1 MELRIGTGLR
11 PWLKAAATAGLLVLL
26 GAANLVTA
34 ADKLRLQTVLT
45 LNAASAFGGY
55 RITGTTAGGGSGESV
70 AGIGDFNGDGFADV
84 AISVS
89 NARRP
94 AGTVVYVIF
103 GSAAGNDVKLDPVA
117 IDGRNG
123 FRIEG
128 FGRGNANGPTVA
140 AAGDINGDGAGDLI
154 IGTGWASPDG
164 RKAAGSSYVIFG
176 GARDY
181 APVIDLGSLSGQTG
195 FRLDGAAAGERSGS
209 AVASAGDTN
218 GDGIGDFI
226 IGAPG
231 TRRNAGA
238 GYVVFGR
245 STGFPAR
252 LNLSDLTIASGYRI
266 DGVLQGSGSG
276 SSVGNAGDFNADG
289 LADVIVGTS
298 ASGSAYMV
306 FGRRRT
312 ADSTINLASLN
323 GANGFRLDGAAPRGG
338 LRVASAG
345 DFNGDGFD
353 DVVIGAPSPDS
364 AAKQRPA
371 LVYVVFG
378 KSAGFSPAI
387 KLQSLNG
394 AAGYRLN
401 AGTSGVSVATAG
413 DFNGDGAAD
422 LITGTA
428 GASPGGRSGAGSS
441 TVIFGGRG
449 NTAAVNELAEIA
461 SGLGLRFDGGAS
473 GDRSGGSVA
482 AAGDVNGDGLGDVI
496 IGAAGAG
503 PDAGIS
509 YVVYG
514 RGNWSISSEDL
525 SIRENQGAIDLTI
538 SRTALAK
545 ATTVF
550 VSTTEAEGFG
560 NAHDY
565 SGVNARAL
573 TFAAGEIS
581 KTLSIRVNDDALPE
595 GNEKFGVVVR
605 KSSGRA
611 TGADLAKAT
620 FTILNDDTAAMNNTA
635 AATRASVVLTLT
647 SALDGQ
653 LKQSAP
659 NTAGGALASVMVDG
673 SDGIGAV
680 QGLLY
685 FDIFGSGANQVP
697 SGSTINSATLTLQ
710 TNNGGNGGRF
720 HRMLKSWGEN
730 ASWNSLT
737 NGIQTDDVEA
747 SSTPDFS
754 NSTVP
759 IGARTINVTNS
770 IAAWSAGAA
779 NFGWALIPL
788 GNDGWAFNSREA
800 ATAPPSLSIT
810 YTTSGGPLPPT
821 ASLTATPATVAA
833 GGSSTLAWS
842 STNATS
848 CTGTNFATGGAVSGS
863 VAASPAATTAYSV
876 SCTGDG
882 GTVSAAATITV
893 QTGGPLPI
901 NVRLAASSDDAEEAA
916 TGSVDLLSS
925 DLELV
930 QDATTQTVGLRFTNI
945 SLPPGATVTNA
956 YIQFQVDEASS
967 AAANLTIQGV
977 AALSPT
983 TFTTATSSVSLRP
996 RTIASVAWVPAGWPV
1011 IDAAGVDQ
1019 RTPNL
1024 AAVIH
1029 EIISQPGWA
1038 SGNAVTFIVRGTG
1051 KRVARAFNISSG
1063 AKAPLLHVE
1072 YTTTP
1077 DTAPPTVPANV
1088 AGTAPSSTQVNL
1100 TWTASTDNT
1109 AVAGYKVFRNG
1120 GTTPIAT
1127 IGGTNYSDTG
1137 LTASTTYSYSV
1148 AAFDATGNT
1157 SAQSSP
1163 AVEVTTQAA
1172 DTASPS
1178 VPTGVAGIAVSA
1190 TQINLNWSAST
1201 DNTAVTGYRIYRDGG
1216 ATPIA
1221 TVSGTSYSDTGRS
1234 ASTTYSYT
1242 VAAFDAAGNASAQ
1255 SSPPVPITTQ
1265 TSDTVPPSVPA
1276 GLSGTA
1282 VSSAQIDLIWTASSD
1297 NTAVTGYK
1305 VYRNGAT
1312 TPIATVTGN
1321 SYSDTGLTADTVYS
1335 YTVSAVDAA
1344 GNESGQSGSISITT
1358 PPATTDNI
1366 PPSDPTGLSAA
1377 AVSSTQVNLK
1387 WNAST
1392 DNIGVTGYKVLRDGN
1407 QIAAPTGTDYFD
1419 ANLAAGASH
1428 TYTVT
1433 AVDGAENM
1441 SGGSNSVGV
1450 TTPAA
1455 TASIVFA
1462 GAGDIASITGTAEQ
1476 TAKVLDQIVS
1486 ASPSAVIYTL
1496 GDNAYPDGSAA
1507 EFASYY
1513 TPTWGR
1519 HKLRTRPAPGNH
1531 EYNQPGAQPYY
1542 DYFGATAGEPGK
1554 GYYSYELGAWHIV
1567 SLNSEINM
1575 AVGSPQE
1582 VWLRADL
1589 VAHPSTCIL
1598 AYWHKPL
1605 FTSGTGNA
1613 PTTAVRPIWQALY
1626 DYGADVILNG
1636 HQHNYER
1643 FAPQTPTGVADQA
1656 RGIRQF
1662 VVGTAGGPSALSNF
1676 GTPVTNSEARNDLD
1690 FGVMKLT
1697 LNTAGYGWEFVHVAG
1712 GTFTDSGTSNCSS
1725 NTPDNT
1731 APTVPT
1737 GVTGSAASSSQI
1749 NLSWTASTDD
1759 VAVAGYR
1766 VYRDGGTTP
1775 IATVATT
1782 TYSDTGRTANTLY
1795 NYAVSAFDAA
1805 GNESNKSSPSVTVTT
1820 LPVSAATSWEGRI
1833 SASGND
1839 AEQVVGGTTTN
1850 LTSSDLELVTDAVV
1864 QVVGMRFTTVSIP
1877 KNAAI
1882 TNAYVQFATDEVST
1896 AATSLTITGEAV
1908 DNSVIFTAAT
1918 NDISA
1923 RTTTTAT
1930 TAWSPAAWN
1939 IIDEAGANQR
1949 TPNLS
1954 GIVQQIVNRAGW
1966 NSGNALTIIVNGTG
1980 MRVARA
1986 FDVLSGTQAPLL
1998 HVEYS
2003 PAPDNIAPSVPAGL
2017 AGTAVSATQINL
2029 TWSASSDNIA
2039 VTGHRV
2045 YRDGGSTPI
2054 ATVTGTSYSNTG
2066 LAANTTYSY
2075 TVAAFDASGNASA
2088 QSSPPVPIT
2097 TQTSDTVPPSV
2108 PAGLSGTAV
2117 SSAQINLIWT
2127 ASSDNTAVTGYK
2139 VFRNGGATP
2148 IATVSSASYS
2158 DNGLSASTTYS
2169 YTVSAFDAAGNN
2181 SAQSSPALEVT
2192 TPGSNGTLRV
2202 PEDYATIQ
2210 AAINAAQ
2217 NGNTVL
2223 VAPGTYAG
2231 GITITG
2237 KTITLA
2243 SYFHTTGDPSYINTT
2258 TISGGTIGVNIA
2270 ATSPNVI
2277 VKGLRFT
2284 GGSDSLV
2291 LRAPGGQAISNFFD
2305 HSGTDALSFELVG
2318 GVARDNSCIGAGDD
2332 CIDADVP
2339 TTDLLIENNT
2349 LETPRDDGIE
2359 LRMEPLNAPPLPPL
2373 PTLVTVTIRGN
2384 KITGVDDDGIQLI
2397 DSPGIQNRR
2406 FVIERNLIRNSGKVG
2421 LGLMDNGVTVED
2433 YRAASMPERIHVF
2446 NNTFDGNKYAIT
2458 GGDNLIAVN
2467 NIISNSTTLGLK
2479 NIDAASIVAHTLFWN
2494 NAQDQVG
2501 SNMDL
2506 ATTNSGNPFYTPS
2519 FGLGVGSPA
2528 IDAGTA
2534 TFTHNGETV
2543 LTIPLSGYT
2552 GSAPD
2557 LGRFETG
2564 LLVLPARSCRIS
2576 IFTSPS
2582 RRHAMPNPLDGPHF
2596 RPCGDRRV
2604 GASKFGERDAENY
2617 RVTAACRSG
2626 CCVYAAHAWQCCLGT
2641 PRQPN
2646 VWPAYFHQ
2654 GAVPAAGG
2662 LMSRAS
2668 TAIPVRHAPTWI
2680 VPGVTSIG
2688 WSPTVLSPRYQKA
2701 NTRSPSPPR
2710 SASQL
2715 PTHSIS
2721 GNTASTS
2728 LEPIQL
2734 ASCHSGV

>member
-779 NFGWALIPL
+779 NFGWAIIPL

-863 VAASPAATTAYSV
+863 AAVSPAATTAYSV

-983 TFTTATSSVSLRP
+983 TFTTAASNVSSRP

-1242 VAAFDAAGNASAQ
+1242 VAAFDAA
-1255 SSPPVPITTQ
+1255 
-1265 TSDTVPPSVPA
+1265 
-1276 GLSGTA
+1276 
-1282 VSSAQIDLIWTASSD
+1282 
-1297 NTAVTGYK
+1297 
-1305 VYRNGAT
+1305 
-1312 TPIATVTGN
+1312 
-1321 SYSDTGLTADTVYS
+1321 
-1335 YTVSAVDAA
+1335 
-1344 GNESGQSGSISITT
+1344 
-1358 PPATTDNI
+1358 
-1366 PPSDPTGLSAA
+1366 
-1377 AVSSTQVNLK
+1377 
-1387 WNAST
+1387 
-1392 DNIGVTGYKVLRDGN
+1392 
-1407 QIAAPTGTDYFD
+1407 
-1419 ANLAAGASH
+1419 
-1428 TYTVT
+1428 
-1433 AVDGAENM
+1433 
-1441 SGGSNSVGV
+1441 
-1450 TTPAA
+1450 
-1455 TASIVFA
+1455 
-1462 GAGDIASITGTAEQ
+1462 
-1476 TAKVLDQIVS
+1476 
-1486 ASPSAVIYTL
+1486 
-1496 GDNAYPDGSAA
+1496 
-1507 EFASYY
+1507 
-1513 TPTWGR
+1513 
-1519 HKLRTRPAPGNH
+1519 
-1531 EYNQPGAQPYY
+1531 
-1542 DYFGATAGEPGK
+1542 
-1554 GYYSYELGAWHIV
+1554 
-1567 SLNSEINM
+1567 
-1575 AVGSPQE
+1575 
-1582 VWLRADL
+1582 
-1589 VAHPSTCIL
+1589 
-1598 AYWHKPL
+1598 
-1605 FTSGTGNA
+1605 
-1613 PTTAVRPIWQALY
+1613 
-1626 DYGADVILNG
+1626 
-1636 HQHNYER
+1636 
-1643 FAPQTPTGVADQA
+1643 
-1656 RGIRQF
+1656 
-1662 VVGTAGGPSALSNF
+1662 
-1676 GTPVTNSEARNDLD
+1676 
-1690 FGVMKLT
+1690 
-1697 LNTAGYGWEFVHVAG
+1697 
-1712 GTFTDSGTSNCSS
+1712 
-1725 NTPDNT
+1725 
-1731 APTVPT
+1731 
-1737 GVTGSAASSSQI
+1737 
-1749 NLSWTASTDD
+1749 
-1759 VAVAGYR
+1759 
-1766 VYRDGGTTP
+1766 
-1775 IATVATT
+1775 
-1782 TYSDTGRTANTLY
+1782 
-1795 NYAVSAFDAA
+1795 
-1805 GNESNKSSPSVTVTT
+1805 
-1820 LPVSAATSWEGRI
+1820 
-1833 SASGND
+1833 
-1839 AEQVVGGTTTN
+1839 
-1850 LTSSDLELVTDAVV
+1850 
-1864 QVVGMRFTTVSIP
+1864 
-1877 KNAAI
+1877 
-1882 TNAYVQFATDEVST
+1882 
-1896 AATSLTITGEAV
+1896 
-1908 DNSVIFTAAT
+1908 
-1918 NDISA
+1918 
-1923 RTTTTAT
+1923 
-1930 TAWSPAAWN
+1930 
-1939 IIDEAGANQR
+1939 
-1949 TPNLS
+1949 
-1954 GIVQQIVNRAGW
+1954 
-1966 NSGNALTIIVNGTG
+1966 
-1980 MRVARA
+1980 
-1986 FDVLSGTQAPLL
+1986 
-1998 HVEYS
+1998 
-2003 PAPDNIAPSVPAGL
+2003 
-2017 AGTAVSATQINL
+2017 
-2029 TWSASSDNIA
+2029 
-2039 VTGHRV
+2039 
-2045 YRDGGSTPI
+2045 
-2054 ATVTGTSYSNTG
+2054 
-2066 LAANTTYSY
+2066 
-2075 TVAAFDASGNASA
+2075 GNASA

-2668 TAIPVRHAPTWI
+2668 TAILVRHAPTWI